1 MSWICPWPLLFFLK
15 LQNVL
20 QIDQIPFLPLHLC
33 QCCLYS
39 AILNKILAQYEK
51 ILQIFCWPSLVS
63 VIVIGAYWRMMITS
77 ILQLWHSHL
86 FLQKSQ
92 NVCLCSS
99 SLSNEMAYDF
109 EETAFIKNSP
119 TVFFSSTFPSLVSW

>member
-1 MSWICPWPLLFFLK
+1 MFFRLTRFPSSLFICVIAAYIALFWIKFWLSMK
-15 LQNVL
+15 
-20 QIDQIPFLPLHLC
+20 
-33 QCCLYS
+33 
-39 AILNKILAQYEK
+39 K

-99 SLSNEMAYDF
+99 SQSSEMAYGF
-109 EETAFIKNSP
+109 EKTAFIKPSYS
-119 TVFFSSTFPSLVSW
+119 FFPSTFPSHQMTFCKLIRVISNNSN